1 MTTLQDNKESETF
14 IPIKDQSQT
23 PPNQRLKWSLMT
35 LGTLMII
42 GVIIGVIIYFF
53 AIDSCDINESCQT
66 DLQILEKLNITVR
79 NSFELHKHFFF
90 ENDSILD

>member
-14 IPIKDQSQT
+14 IPIKGQSQT

-66 DLQILEKLNITVR
+66 NLQILEKLNITVR